1 MYALYLL
8 NKNKKRQLKFIKE
21 LRKYESEA
29 PKLLPNEDSTDSQ
42 KLFGTDQDG
51 NSLLIK
57 FIRRKHRIA
66 EIWLILRLKC
76 DNNKFETY
84 TLPG

>member
-1 MYALYLL
+1 
-8 NKNKKRQLKFIKE
+8 LKLIKE

-29 PKLLPNEDSTDSQ
+29 PKYLTHEESTDSQ

-51 NSLLIK
+51 NSILIK
-57 FIRRKHRIA
+57 FIRRTHRIA

-76 DNNKFETY
+76 DQKFVTY
-84 TLPG
+84 TLPGNL